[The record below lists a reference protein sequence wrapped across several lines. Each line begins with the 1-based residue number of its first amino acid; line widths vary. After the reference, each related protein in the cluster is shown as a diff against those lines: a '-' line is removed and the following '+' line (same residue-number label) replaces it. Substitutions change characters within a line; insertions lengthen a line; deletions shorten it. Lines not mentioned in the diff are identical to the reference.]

1 MKRAVRLC
9 SAFLLCFSM
18 TMVSGCG
25 GSGSSDN
32 SGEKVFRFGQANAKM
47 GLDLQKSTNSGSS
60 SIADSIVEGLY
71 CFTEENEEVPVL
83 AKDFPTI
90 SEDGLTYSFEL
101 KEGVKFHDGSVL
113 TSNDVKYTFER
124 MFTPETGATSTY
136 MYDMI
141 EGAEEMLAGKATEL
155 SGFEIQDDTH
165 FTIKLK
171 YPFTPFVKNLGIDY
185 AQIFPQAACEAA
197 GDKWGSGMDLI
208 GTGPYKLESNDDL
221 TKVVMVKNSEYHGE
235 EPKLDRIEVIF
246 IDDKN
251 TKILEYE
258 KGNIDACDLSAD
270 FLAQYQDSDLKDEI
284 NPYMGLG
291 TYIVNLNLNSDKLK
305 DVRVRE
311 AISLAINREEFVT
324 SVLNGAGEPASS
336 FLNPKVPGH
345 DDSLDVYEYNVEK
358 AKQLLKEAGAEG
370 LTLSAKVR
378 AGDQQRMVAIQ
389 GYLKE
394 IGINMDVQVLD
405 NGVWASEWQQGS
417 LEVTMIGWFPL
428 YADADNQMYTYFY
441 SGNASGKSSFFNN
454 AEFDNLMTQAR
465 SELDESK
472 RAELYKQADKILSR
486 DEYATIPVYYPKN
499 QFLAK
504 PWVKNMKVGNLI
516 YHFNDIDIDL
526 DAKK

>member
-1 MKRAVRLC
+1 
-9 SAFLLCFSM
+9 
-18 TMVSGCG
+18 
-25 GSGSSDN
+25 
-32 SGEKVFRFGQANAKM
+32 
-47 GLDLQKSTNSGSS
+47 
-60 SIADSIVEGLY
+60 
-71 CFTEENEEVPVL
+71 
-83 AKDFPTI
+83 
-90 SEDGLTYSFEL
+90 
-101 KEGVKFHDGSVL
+101 
-113 TSNDVKYTFER
+113 
-124 MFTPETGATSTY
+124 
-136 MYDMI
+136 
-141 EGAEEMLAGKATEL
+141 
-155 SGFEIQDDTH
+155 
-165 FTIKLK
+165 
-171 YPFTPFVKNLGIDY
+171 
-185 AQIFPQAACEAA
+185 
-197 GDKWGSGMDLI
+197 MDLI

-246 IDDKN
+246 IDDNN

-405 NGVWASEWQQGS
+405 NGVWASEWQKGS

-465 SELDESK
+465 SELDETK